1 MNSNEPHCNR
11 TKPQDTS
18 HPARENRTRVTGP
31 VPDLAVLSQ
40 SPVKHRRPEG
50 TKSEFANGQT
60 VGWIAQTAND
70 GLINVFGQEVS

>member
-1 MNSNEPHCNR
+1 M
-11 TKPQDTS
+11 
-18 HPARENRTRVTGP
+18 TGP

-40 SPVKHRRPEG
+40 SPVKHLRPEG

-60 VGWIAQTAND
+60 VGWITQTAND